1 MACVSCALGPA
12 VSEAGGSEVVVLV
25 SGDTSPLQD
34 PALVASVQE
43 SGLPVYLVSYP
54 ATLHPSHLPLAAN
67 ARAYAVV
74 ENSEAIRPLIH
85 LQVTKILIFS
95 MPINQKLLFCLKINI
110 F

>member
-54 ATLHPSHLPLAAN
+54 ATLHPSQPKLLPCGHTFCLHCLEKFVN
-67 ARAYAVV
+67 PKLLV
-74 ENSEAIRPLIH
+74 ECPTCRKVPHSTRHFPPLI
-85 LQVTKILIFS
+85 S
-95 MPINQKLLFCLKINI
+95 RRPS
-110 F
+110 